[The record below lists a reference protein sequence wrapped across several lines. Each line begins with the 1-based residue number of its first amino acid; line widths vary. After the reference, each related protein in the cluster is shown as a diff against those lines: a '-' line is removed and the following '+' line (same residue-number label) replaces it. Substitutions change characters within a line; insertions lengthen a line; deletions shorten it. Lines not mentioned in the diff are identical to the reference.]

1 MFGIRRYR
9 RLLVYIE
16 MLFEFKYLISMA
28 HCTNIVYIDFG
39 YFREKQFKK
48 FNSLIL

>member
-28 HCTNIVYIDFG
+28 HCTNIYILIFDIF
-39 YFREKQFKK
+39 EKNNLK
-48 FNSLIL
+48 NLIV